1 MTCLAEN
8 NISNMGEAAVFI
20 ILSLSHSIP
29 IQDHQNLMLGAENS
43 ESVADM
49 L

>member
-8 NISNMGEAAVFI
+8 NISNMGEAAVCI
-20 ILSLSHSIP
+20 ILSLSHSVA
-29 IQDHQNLMLGAENS
+29 IQDHQNLMLGTKNS

>member
-1 MTCLAEN
+1 
-8 NISNMGEAAVFI
+8 MGEAAVFI
-20 ILSLSHSIP
+20 ILSLTHSVP

-43 ESVADM
+43 ELVADM